1 MGSALSSLR
10 IQHPSRRTTSTL
22 ITALAVLTALC
33 APPASAE
40 TKPGD
45 AQDPIIPM
53 IEATRQP
60 DLPAPDPALIV
71 DHLRRAQ
78 DAPLTQAEL
87 MDILSHLNQPADTPT
102 AQAHQD
108 ALDAFCRRRLMVGDL
123 FKNLG
128 ATAQRQLIDLT
139 AAALSA
145 SEEANIGA
153 QLHARIAAN
162 VPLNPDPALTGYLNA
177 LLERVRP
184 HLKRQDLPW
193 QVHVID
199 DPSQM
204 NAIST
209 AGGYIY
215 FYTGLLNQIE
225 NEAQLV
231 GVLSHEVAHHELGH
245 TRTIYQYLKALGVWA
260 DDTLADSAELDIMTL
275 LTLPMRSHQEQE
287 ADTFAAELLFRLG
300 YSPLET
306 VALMA
311 HMEQFDVEVE
321 VQGSFGNFL
330 LREAQHLLNTH
341 PLSRLRACDL
351 MREVELRQGWG
362 DKVGA
367 DNWANRTP
375 MP

>member
-1 MGSALSSLR
+1 
-10 IQHPSRRTTSTL
+10 
-22 ITALAVLTALC
+22 
-33 APPASAE
+33 
-40 TKPGD
+40 
-45 AQDPIIPM
+45 M

-78 DAPLTQAEL
+78 HPPLTHGEL
-87 MDILSHLNQPADTPT
+87 MDILSQINQPVTSPK
-102 AQAHQD
+102 AQAQQD
-108 ALDAFCRRRLMVGDL
+108 ALAAFCRRDLMVGDL

-128 ATAQRQLIDLT
+128 AAAQRQLIDLT
-139 AAALSA
+139 AAALSPA
-145 SEEANIGA
+145 EEAHIGA
-153 QLHARIAAN
+153 QLHTRIAAN
-162 VPLNPDPALTGYLNA
+162 ASLNPDPALTGYLNA
-177 LLERVRP
+177 LLERIRP
-184 HLKRQDLPW
+184 ELRRQDLPW

-215 FYTGLLNQIE
+215 FFTGLLDQVE
-225 NEAQLV
+225 NEAQVV
-231 GVLSHEVAHHELGH
+231 GVLAHEVAHHELGH

-260 DDTLADSAELDIMTL
+260 DDTLSDSAELDIMTL

-287 ADTFAAELLFRLG
+287 ADAFAAELLFRLG

-321 VQGSFGNFL
+321 VQGSFGTFL

-351 MREVELRQGWG
+351 MREIDLRQGWG

-367 DNWANRTP
+367 DNWAQRSP